1 VERIPWG
8 AAMRGTQL
16 SLRNSPD
23 GVVGHR
29 SNAVGPS
36 HGRDPWFGAADYAL
50 SSTGTLIYLTGGVQ
64 TALRLVN
71 VDMAGKVEPLVTQE
85 RGFEDLSVSPD
96 GRRIVATVV
105 ENGGTDLWIY
115 DRERDALTRP
125 DTVLVRDAIDLS
137 RSESEP
143 FLFNHA
149 MRSWLFGVLLSESA
163 ERAPDA
169 ELLAVATILHDLGL
183 TDRYTA
189 ENRFE
194 VDGANAAR
202 SFLKGRGI
210 STQQMQVVW
219 DAIALHTTR
228 SIALHKEPEV
238 VMTHSGITV
247 DVLGAGLD
255 RIPQDKRGAILAEFP
270 RLALKNGLKDC
281 LCNIARRKPESTFD
295 NIVRD
300 FGVRYVEGYTSPNF
314 ADVVANAPFSE

>member
-1 VERIPWG
+1 MVI
-8 AAMRGTQL
+8 
-16 SLRNSPD
+16 
-23 GVVGHR
+23 
-29 SNAVGPS
+29 
-36 HGRDPWFGAADYAL
+36 
-50 SSTGTLIYLTGGVQ
+50 
-64 TALRLVN
+64 
-71 VDMAGKVEPLVTQE
+71 AGIKV
-85 RGFEDLSVSPD
+85 
-96 GRRIVATVV
+96 
-105 ENGGTDLWIY
+105 
-115 DRERDALTRP
+115 P

-137 RSESEP
+137 RSASEP

-238 VMTHSGITV
+238 AMTQSGIAV
-247 DVLGAGLD
+247 DFLGVGLD
-255 RIPQDKRGAILAEFP
+255 RIPKTSLREILTEFP
-270 RLALKNGLKDC
+270 RLAFKNQIQGG
-281 LCNIARRKPESTFD
+281 LCNLIRRKQATAFD
-295 NIVRD
+295 NRLRD
-300 FGVRYVEGYTSPNF
+300 FGSRYVEGFTAPSLVDLF
-314 ADVVANAPFSE
+314 ASAPFSE

>member
-1 VERIPWG
+1 MV
-8 AAMRGTQL
+8 L
-16 SLRNSPD
+16 
-23 GVVGHR
+23 
-29 SNAVGPS
+29 
-36 HGRDPWFGAADYAL
+36 
-50 SSTGTLIYLTGGVQ
+50 
-64 TALRLVN
+64 
-71 VDMAGKVEPLVTQE
+71 AGIKV
-85 RGFEDLSVSPD
+85 
-96 GRRIVATVV
+96 
-105 ENGGTDLWIY
+105 
-115 DRERDALTRP
+115 P

-137 RSESEP
+137 RSASER
-143 FLFNHA
+143 FLFNHV

-238 VMTHSGITV
+238 VMTHSGITA

-255 RIPQDKRGAILAEFP
+255 RIPHDKQGAILAEFP
-270 RLALKNGLKDC
+270 RLALKN
-281 LCNIARRKPESTFD
+281 IARRKPESTFD
-295 NIVRD
+295 NIARD